1 MEFDYADASIDDAST
16 GYPSRMRDAFVDGAG
31 TDGLE
36 SYVSYSHGDEPYEA
50 VYGREKLPRL
60 AALKNAID
68 PSGLFNGYH
77 PLPTAY
83 P

>member
-1 MEFDYADASIDDAST
+1 MEFDYSDDATNDATT
-16 GYPSRMRDAFVDGAG
+16 GYPSKIKDAFVEGAG

-36 SYVSYSHGDEPYEA
+36 SYVGYSHGDETVEEIF
-50 VYGREKLPRL
+50 GQEKLPRL
-60 AALKNAID
+60 AALKKEID
-68 PSGLFNGYH
+68 PDGLFNGYH